1 MLAVLGVCGL
11 ACASGLSLFENQ
23 QFGDAIE
30 PLQRELAQNPGS
42 PDLLYALGRC
52 YLATE
57 HPEAAR
63 PLLEQAV
70 RAAPDRA
77 EYHFWLGVDY
87 WALMDFDRELDS
99 YQRALALDPDFLPA
113 HVYAGHNNL
122 DRGEWEKALA
132 HYRKVLQKVPD
143 QPEALF
149 NSALALKALGK
160 MEQAGDA
167 WKTFLGYYPRGPSAL
182 RAAAELN
189 ADGDFSFRPIRLG
202 ILQMVLPALTFS
214 GAGQSGLT
222 TRDRDTLA
230 TIGKVLV
237 RNPDLRLQ
245 VVAFV
250 DGDSALAKARAR
262 AVHEYL
268 VSEDPG
274 LAPAQIGTS
283 WFGTAETFLTAKGKR
298 ELKDSVLLFAERT
311 GSP

>member
-1 MLAVLGVCGL
+1 LAR
-11 ACASGLSLFENQ
+11 ASGSGWSLFEDQ

-52 YLATE
+52 YLATGR
-57 HPEAAR
+57 PEAAQ

-70 RAAPDRA
+70 RAAPNRK

-99 YQRALALDPDFLPA
+99 YLQALALDPGFLPA
-113 HVYAGHNNL
+113 HVYAGHNRL

-132 HYRKVLQKVPD
+132 HYRKVLQEVPD

-149 NSALALKALGK
+149 NSALSLKALGK
-160 MEQAGDA
+160 IEQAGKY
-167 WKTFLGYYPRGPSAL
+167 WKAFLGYYPRGPSAL
-182 RAAAELN
+182 RAVAELN

-202 ILQMVLPALTFS
+202 ILQMVVPALTFS
-214 GAGQSGLT
+214 GAGQSELT
-222 TRDRDTLA
+222 ERDRDTLA
-230 TIGKVLV
+230 AIGAVLA
-237 RNPDLRLQ
+237 RNPGLRLQ

-250 DGDSALAKARAR
+250 ADDGALAKARAH
-262 AVHEYL
+262 AVNEYL
-268 VSEDPG
+268 VSASPG

-283 WFGTAETFLTAKGKR
+283 WFDTAETVLTTKGKR
-298 ELKDSVLLFAERT
+298 ELKDSVLLFAERIA
-311 GSP
+311 SP